1 MRWHILRILLY
12 KELLRYRYNWGLLAL
27 VVALLALSA
36 LTAIS
41 ARVGKLPGQ
50 DEDLVVSQCYICYD
64 STSPS
69 ATSWAE
75 YLRMHPPRQ
84 RHTITYHELRD
95 GDVQSI
101 VDNDA
106 RALVIELCTDPN
118 ARRPDNRTPSSLWQ
132 ARYCYRHI
140 MRRGMFTYRDWFNRE
155 TQNFLGQKPLLD
167 ESNVRFQENTAL
179 GNPVGTFMTSLLI
192 FALYLLSFNL
202 YLTSTAEEREKRV
215 LLALLLTPASPVEV
229 LSAKALFHGTASL
242 AIVATMVGTYQ
253 PLLLLHPLFWTTAIL
268 GSIGYVAV
276 GTVALCLIRRQT
288 TISTVSLLY
297 LVATTL
303 LLLLGQFLPLF
314 EYSRY
319 VLLENYL
326 YRQLLELLAY
336 QPISEVWTNHLLLVL
351 LVVLWSSVAI
361 ALFVRQGAS
370 IARAR

>member
-1 MRWHILRILLY
+1 MRWHILRTLLF

-27 VVALLALSA
+27 VVALLALTG

-41 ARVGKLPGQ
+41 VRIGTLPGQ
-50 DEDLVVSQCYICYD
+50 DEDLYVSQCYVCYD
-64 STSPS
+64 SASPT
-69 ATSWAE
+69 ATAWAD
-75 YLRMHPPRQ
+75 YLRQHPPWQ
-84 RHTITYHELRD
+84 RHTITYHESRNRD
-95 GDVQSI
+95 VRSI
-101 VDNDA
+101 IDNDA

-118 ARRPDNRTPSSLWQ
+118 AKRPDNRTPRSSWQ
-132 ARYCYRHI
+132 VRYCYRHI

-167 ESNVRFQENTAL
+167 ESNVRFEENTAL

-215 LLALLLTPASPVEV
+215 LLALLLTPASPLEV

-242 AIVATMVGTYQ
+242 AMAATMMGMYQPRLLLQ
-253 PLLLLHPLFWTTAIL
+253 PLLWMTIVL
-268 GSIGYVAV
+268 GSVGYVAV
-276 GTVALCLIRRQT
+276 GTVALCVIRRQT

-297 LVATTL
+297 LVGTTL
-303 LLLLGQFLPLF
+303 MLLLGQFLPIF
-314 EYSRY
+314 DYCRY

-336 QPISEVWTNHLLLVL
+336 QPVTDVWPNYLSLGLLVAA
-351 LVVLWSSVAI
+351 WAAVATT
-361 ALFVRQGAS
+361 LFARQGAS
-370 IARAR
+370 IARVK